1 MNDITDLRIFLASL
15 LRPIIDDAFRDNIQ
29 NLNPASAPAEELPD
43 IIKIAEAETET
54 GFKKGYIYELVSKKA
69 IPYHKVGNSIRFS
82 RSELR
87 SWIRAGRPAILQ
99 QAVENMATNYIL
111 KK

>member
-1 MNDITDLRIFLASL
+1 MITQNPFEVLDARLTNIEALLQDIKTTYTS
-15 LRPIIDDAFRDNIQ
+15 P
-29 NLNPASAPAEELPD
+29 APAEEELTD

-54 GFKKGYIYELVSKKA
+54 GYKKGYIYELVSKKA
-69 IPYHKVGNSIRFS
+69 IPYHKVGNSLRFS

-99 QAVENMATNYIL
+99 QAVENMATNYVL

>member
-1 MNDITDLRIFLASL
+1 MITQNPFEVLDARLTNIEALLQDLKTTHTT
-15 LRPIIDDAFRDNIQ
+15 P
-29 NLNPASAPAEELPD
+29 APAEEELPD

-69 IPYHKVGNSIRFS
+69 IPYHKVGNSLRFS
-82 RSELR
+82 RNELR
-87 SWIRAGRPAILQ
+87 AWIKAGRPAILQ

>member
-1 MNDITDLRIFLASL
+1 MSLHPFDLIDQRLSNIEAL
-15 LRPIIDDAFRDNIQ
+15 LRELIATHHTP
-29 NLNPASAPAEELPD
+29 APAEEELQD
-43 IIKIAEAETET
+43 IIKIAEAVTET

-69 IPYHKVGNSIRFS
+69 IPYHKVGNSLRFS

-87 SWIRAGRPAILQ
+87 SWIKAGRPAILQ

>member
-1 MNDITDLRIFLASL
+1 MITQNPFEVLDARLTNIEALLQDLKTTH
-15 LRPIIDDAFRDNIQ
+15 
-29 NLNPASAPAEELPD
+29 SAPAPAEEELPD
-43 IIKIAEAETET
+43 IIKIAEAAKET
-54 GFKKGYIYELVSKKA
+54 GFKASYLYEMVSKKA
-69 IPYHKVGNSIRFS
+69 IPYHKVGNSLRFS

-87 SWIRAGRPAILQ
+87 SWIRAGRPAIMQ

>member
-1 MNDITDLRIFLASL
+1 MITQNPFEVLEARLTNIEALLQDLKTTHTATALTE
-15 LRPIIDDAFRDNIQ
+15 
-29 NLNPASAPAEELPD
+29 EELPD

-69 IPYHKVGNSIRFS
+69 IPFHKVGNSLRFS

-87 SWIRAGRPAILQ
+87 SWIRAGRPAIMQ